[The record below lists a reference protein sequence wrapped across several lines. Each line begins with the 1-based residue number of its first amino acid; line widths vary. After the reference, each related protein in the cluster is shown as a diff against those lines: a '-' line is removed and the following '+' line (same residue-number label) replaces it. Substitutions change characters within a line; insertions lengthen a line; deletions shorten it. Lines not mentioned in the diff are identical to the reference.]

1 MVDELKQ
8 ETNSAVVTLEGYISN
23 TNLSNFDFDNT
34 STVVFDSFSTFRSG
48 IYSTS
53 IEIVTKSIKNPQYIR
68 LAGGMLADSPL
79 TAIGIAMSINDEGLV
94 QATVTGLLTS
104 GLTTA
109 VGVLVI
115 APAITT
121 AGLPTATAIGV
132 GIVATGIIGL
142 ITDKLIDGV
151 YDFAEKQISEYKYNE
166 NNKSLELNTNL
177 ENINDIKTLVEPT
190 ILYGSVE
197 ENEYVKNIT
206 INQKLEN
213 STTTYS
219 VKSCDTMFGIA
230 NRFGVS
236 EEELIEANPWLAD
249 RYSDDKS
256 FVLLLPNEHLLIPTG
271 VDPMSYLIDFKEDK
285 ALTFSDLFTSAKAAA
300 PKRHDPLLVDLDGD
314 GIETTKVA
322 NGVYFD
328 HKNDGFAEKSAWVGK
343 DDGILVVDRNNNGII
358 DNGTELLG
366 DQFVLSDG
374 TKATSGFAA
383 LSSFDSNEDLIIDE
397 NDELFNQIKVLKGDG
412 TLLTLEQAGIASISL
427 TTTTSNTK
435 DSHGNTKLKIG
446 SYTTTDG
453 QTREATDYIF
463 QSDLVNSISTNII
476 EVPEDIEI
484 LPDAIGFG
492 VVDTLHQAMAKD
504 SSGSLKTLVQSFI
517 NENNISQK
525 QNILTNIIYKWAGVE
540 NINNKMFLAA

>member
-8 ETNSAVVTLEGYISN
+8 ETNSADVTLEGYISN

-177 ENINDIKTLVEPT
+177 DNINDIKTLVEPT
-190 ILYGSVE
+190 ILYGSAE
-197 ENEYVKNIT
+197 KNEYIKNIT
-206 INQKLEN
+206 VNQNVDNK
-213 STTTYS
+213 TTTYS
-219 VKSCDTMFGIA
+219 IKSGDTMFGIA

-236 EEELIEANPWLAD
+236 EDELIEANPWLAD
-249 RYSDDKS
+249 RYSDDKK
-256 FVLLLPNEHLLIPTG
+256 FALIKP
-271 VDPMSYLIDFKEDK
+271 DEQLIIPEGSIK
-285 ALTFSDLFTSAKAAA
+285 
-300 PKRHDPLLVDLDGD
+300 G
-314 GIETTKVA
+314 
-322 NGVYFD
+322 
-328 HKNDGFAEKSAWVGK
+328 
-343 DDGILVVDRNNNGII
+343 I
-358 DNGTELLG
+358 DN
-366 DQFVLSDG
+366 
-374 TKATSGFAA
+374 TKI
-383 LSSFDSNEDLIIDE
+383 NQY
-397 NDELFNQIKVLKGDG
+397 FNQILNGTFNTPDKIAPETVTLPNSGKTENLNIQHYTSKPQMLSNQEILFLALKTKNIEKIAEYIKKVPQNQL
-412 TLLTLEQAGIASISL
+412 I
-427 TTTTSNTK
+427 
-435 DSHGNTKLKIG
+435 
-446 SYTTTDG
+446 
-453 QTREATDYIF
+453 
-463 QSDLVNSISTNII
+463 NII
-476 EVPEDIEI
+476 V
-484 LPDAIGFG
+484 
-492 VVDTLHQAMAKD
+492 
-504 SSGSLKTLVQSFI
+504 
-517 NENNISQK
+517 
-525 QNILTNIIYKWAGVE
+525 
-540 NINNKMFLAA
+540 AA